1 MTTNSKEI
9 LSLFLFTST
18 EDAVYITN
26 VYEKESLEEIE
37 TKRTRIVNIIK
48 IYLTFIGNIM
58 RNNECY
64 RRY

>member
-1 MTTNSKEI
+1 MTTNSKEN